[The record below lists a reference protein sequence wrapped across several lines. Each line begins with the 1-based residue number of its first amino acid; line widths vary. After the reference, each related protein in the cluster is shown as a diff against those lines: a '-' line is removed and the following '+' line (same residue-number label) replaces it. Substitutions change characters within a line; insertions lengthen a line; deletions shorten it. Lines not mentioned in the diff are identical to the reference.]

1 MNTRPLGPSPLH
13 ASVIGLGTWV
23 TGGGIPWGPNPDDA
37 ESIRTIHAA
46 LDAGIN
52 LIDTAPAY
60 GWGRS
65 EQIVGQAIRGRRNQV
80 ILATKCGLWT
90 DDDRGSF
97 FTELD
102 GRVVRRSLRPDTI
115 RLEVE
120 RSLQRL
126 GVDCIDLYQTHWP
139 SVPPD
144 ATPVA
149 DTIACLLELRDAG
162 KIRAL
167 GVCNVSPPELIEN
180 LRHAGPAL
188 VSHQLRYS
196 MLARDAES
204 ESLPLAAQHGLATL
218 TYMSLEQGL
227 LTGKV
232 SMDRVFR
239 PDEFR
244 SNASW
249 NPWFLPA
256 NRQRILNLL
265 ARWSDLAE
273 RCHATLAQLVLAWT
287 LAQPG
292 VTHVLVGARTTAQL
306 LDNAAAG
313 SLTLDPADLQRMR
326 QDVLNLGDPSPS
338 P

>member
-1 MNTRPLGPSPLH
+1 MNLRPLGPSPLQ

-23 TGGGIPWGPNPDDA
+23 LGGGRVWGTNPDDS

-65 EQIVGQAIRGRRNQV
+65 EEIIGQAIRGRRDQV
-80 ILATKCGLWT
+80 ILATKGGLWT

-102 GRVVRRSLRPDTI
+102 GRVMRRSLRPDTLRI
-115 RLEVE
+115 EID

-126 GVDCIDLYQTHWP
+126 GTDHIDLYQTHWP

-144 ATPVA
+144 ATPIA
-149 DTIACLLELRDAG
+149 DTIACLLSLRDAG
-162 KIRAL
+162 KIRFI
-167 GVCNVSPPELIEN
+167 GVCNVSPAELTDN
-180 LRHAGPAL
+180 LRCAGPAL
-188 VSHQLRYS
+188 VSHQFRYS
-196 MLARDAES
+196 MLSRDAET
-204 ESLPLAAQHGLATL
+204 ETLPLSAQHGLASL

-232 SMDRVFR
+232 GLDRVFQ

-244 SNASW
+244 SNQAW
-249 NPWFLPA
+249 NPWFQLQ
-256 NRQRILNLL
+256 NRRRILDLL
-265 ARWSDLAE
+265 NSWSDLTATY
-273 RCHATLAQLVLAWT
+273 HATLAQLVLAWT

-292 VTHVLVGARTTAQL
+292 VSHVLVGARTPLQL
-306 LDNAAAG
+306 QDNAAAG
-313 SLTLDPADLQRMR
+313 SLTLDPSDLQRMR
-326 QDVLNLGDPSPS
+326 QDLLQLGSPT
-338 P
+338 PPP